1 MVDALHI
8 SVLPQLVQLIMLFVF
23 KINLVI
29 KLFVLVKIPCEVGT
43 VILQRTNRRI
53 QKQNYSKNHSLLS
66 HYLMKMVHADAV
78 FLFTHAIPCL
88 CHTLVSIIQ
97 SKSFLIFLY
106 ISLLQAQTNILKV
119 YFYFNSHLP
128 AILNEEEVYFE
139 YTFTFQV

>member
-23 KINLVI
+23 EINLVM

-43 VILQRTNRRI
+43 VILQRANRRI

-66 HYLMKMVHADAV
+66 RYLMKMVHADAV

-97 SKSFLIFLY
+97 SKSFIIFLY
-106 ISLLQAQTNILKV
+106 ISLCYRHKQIYLK
-119 YFYFNSHLP
+119 
-128 AILNEEEVYFE
+128 
-139 YTFTFQV
+139 YTFTSTATYRPS